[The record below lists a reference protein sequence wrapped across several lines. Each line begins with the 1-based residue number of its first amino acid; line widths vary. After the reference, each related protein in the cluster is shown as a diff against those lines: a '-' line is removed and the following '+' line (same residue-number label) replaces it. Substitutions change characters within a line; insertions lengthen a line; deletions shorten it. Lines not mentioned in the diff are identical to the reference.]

1 MLAPGRD
8 FANEQPRRNNRKAQ
22 MATPADE
29 LDAVIGALAPILAD
43 AARRDGRLPPERA
56 LTDMLGISRRRLRL
70 ALDRLQ
76 RDGTVFRRHGQGTFV
91 TPPPRPD
98 SGRSRLLAGQLT
110 LEQLMDVRRQIE
122 PRLAQL
128 AAARALPDEIANLQV
143 LMQRSRDAGNAH
155 DYDLADE
162 VFHYRI
168 AELAGNPL
176 FLEIFDLI
184 RNMRQEERRAETNVP
199 QVMMALGQQHQRIFD
214 AIAAGDVA
222 GAGQA
227 QLLHMDYVA
236 SAIHV
241 KP

>member
-1 MLAPGRD
+1 
-8 FANEQPRRNNRKAQ
+8 
-22 MATPADE
+22 MATPVDE

-56 LTDMLGISRRRLRL
+56 LTDMLGVSRRRLRL

-76 RDGTVFRRHGQGTFV
+76 RDGAVFRRHGQGTFV

-143 LMQRSRDAGNAH
+143 LMQRSRDAANAH

-184 RNMRQEERRAETNVP
+184 RNMRQEAGWRERRAETNVP
-199 QVMMALGQQHQRIFD
+199 QVVAALGQQHQRIFD
-214 AIAAGDVA
+214 AIAAGDVV

-241 KP
+241 KS